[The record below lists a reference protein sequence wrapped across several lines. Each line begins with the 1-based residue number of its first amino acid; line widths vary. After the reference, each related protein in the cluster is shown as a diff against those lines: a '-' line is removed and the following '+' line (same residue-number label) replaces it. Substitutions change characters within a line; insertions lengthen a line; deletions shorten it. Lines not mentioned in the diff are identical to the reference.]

1 MIDTG
6 PQTYANVS
14 QIPLNSKGKKQ
25 GCLLKMHPMDLN
37 SGMMPI
43 GEKPFLIG
51 REEYCSLT
59 ITEDAVSRSHA
70 EIRLDK
76 ESDGY
81 LLTDL
86 GSTNGTFLND
96 ERVGEKH
103 LTLKAGDTIRIG
115 THVYKYL
122 TSDHI
127 EAQYHEAA
135 YSMMTTDGL
144 TNVWN
149 KRYFLDMLNREIRRA
164 VRAESPLTLLM
175 LDMDHFKNVNDQHG
189 HLIGDEVLREFALR
203 LSNQLREEDLL
214 ARYGGEEFS
223 ITLFDTNLEQANV
236 VARRCLKSIS
246 TAPFQTTAG
255 EISCTV
261 SIGGATFL
269 GRPPETGTDKL
280 IQFADA
286 SLYKAKESGRN
297 QIVIGEMPKDDKDP
311 AACTKDQPA
320 S

>member
-6 PQTYANVS
+6 PQTFANITHLPAVP
-14 QIPLNSKGKKQ
+14 QGQKQ

-37 SGMMPI
+37 SGMLPL

-51 REEYCSLT
+51 REDYCSLK
-59 ITEDAVSRSHA
+59 IAEDSVSRSHA
-70 EIRLDK
+70 EIRLDE
-76 ESDGY
+76 ESGGH
-81 LLTDL
+81 LLIDL
-86 GSTNGTFLND
+86 CSTNGTFLD
-96 ERVGEKH
+96 GERLGDKH
-103 LTLKAGDTIRIG
+103 HALQAGDTIRIG

-135 YSMMTTDGL
+135 YSMMTTDSL

-149 KRYFLDMLNREIRRA
+149 KRYFLDMINREFRRS
-164 VRAESPLTLLM
+164 VRTKLPLTLLM
-175 LDMDHFKNVNDQHG
+175 LDMDHFKKVNDQHG

-203 LSNQLREEDLL
+203 LSNQLRQEDLL
-214 ARYGGEEFS
+214 ARYGGEEFT
-223 ITLFDTNLEQANV
+223 ITLIGTNREQASV

-246 TAPFQTTAG
+246 TSPFRTTAG

-261 SIGGATFL
+261 SIGGATFH
-269 GRPPETGTDKL
+269 GQPPETGTDKL
-280 IQFADA
+280 IQAADA
-286 SLYKAKESGRN
+286 SLYQAKESGRN
-297 QIVIGEMPKDDKDP
+297 RIVIKDMPKGD
-311 AACTKDQPA
+311 TDQSA